1 MKSRYYLLGFFSLV
15 LCSVQAQKGFSLKD
29 VLSKKKVEVLYDG
42 KLLTAYC
49 YFDSTEKPVL
59 FPIKTLSAVTERR
72 GFPILPPRARPRN
85 NPTTSGWRLTFESVM
100 ESALW

>member
-15 LCSVQAQKGFSLKD
+15 LCPVQAQKGFSLKD

-59 FPIKTLSAVTERR
+59 FPIIKHLHFLFGKNVFQRKTL
-72 GFPILPPRARPRN
+72 L
-85 NPTTSGWRLTFESVM
+85 RLH
-100 ESALW
+100 